1 MTPDELARRSAEIAE
16 SAAHAAWWAAAGSI
30 LTAVLT
36 LGLLIGAYA
45 AWRTAKASLDQAKE
59 AQLQIKL
66 DSIEQTRPYV
76 FAQIVPG
83 IGGPGAWDLI
93 IRNSGRSAA
102 TDLSIHT
109 EDWPETEDVIVKELR
124 KMFMAKQ
131 TLPPGVSLRTFWRI
145 DPTPGSTRA
154 DGGPEVDGMPKTA
167 QLSLQYTSHDPAH
180 PHYEDRYVVSTETIG
195 LVPVASSGPNPSAKL
210 TPAEASLHK
219 MLGRIV
225 QSIGELRR

>member
-1 MTPDELARRSAEIAE
+1 MTPEELARRSAEVAE
-16 SAAHAAWWAAAGSI
+16 SAALAAWWSAAGS
-30 LTAVLT
+30 LATALLT

-45 AWRTAKASLDQAKE
+45 AWRTAKASLNQARD

-83 IGGPGAWDLI
+83 LGGPGAWDLL

-102 TDLSIHT
+102 VDLTIQT
-109 EDWPETEDVIVKELR
+109 EDWPEADDKIVTELR
-124 KMFMAKQ
+124 KMFLTKQ
-131 TLPPGVSLRTFWRI
+131 TIPPEVSLRSFWRI
-145 DPTPGSTRA
+145 DAVSGSARS
-154 DGGPEVDGMPKTA
+154 DGGPAVDGMPKTA
-167 QLSLQYTSHDPAH
+167 ALTLRYASQDRSS
-180 PHYEDRYVVSTETIG
+180 PHYSDTYLISIETIG
-195 LVPVASSGPNPSAKL
+195 LTPAASTGPNPSAHL
-210 TPAEASLHK
+210 TPGEASLHK